1 LNYVKESNSR
11 SCPKYWPLSSYMI
24 NTKAALDADISKGE
38 KCLQD
43 NTAT

>member
-1 LNYVKESNSR
+1 
-11 SCPKYWPLSSYMI
+11 MI